1 MRIIKCFISY
11 LTLCIVF
18 SCGTA
23 VAGTELTLAELK
35 KQIDLLQK
43 KVELLEQQQKN
54 EQESPPPLPAIQ
66 STNKVKITAASS
78 QKVKATNNTLKA
90 YATIRPTFGYIE
102 ENGESLWDVRDALS
116 HAGFKA
122 TTTFKENWEA
132 VLHGE
137 WGIDLSNNGDFG
149 KARQVYVALN
159 SPYGEVGIGKQR
171 PVQYLFIAEYTDI
184 FNHSNSPFAYDPE
197 SIFFVDNLI
206 TYKLS
211 TGDLSWMLASKF
223 NGSDGDNNNDLI
235 NAGVSYDKDGLHAA
249 LTYLSE
255 NSSFEGNK
263 NGEDEVYAGSLSYDF
278 SNGLYVALG
287 YQDRTYQRYLQPQD
301 RSGHTLDISAAY
313 RISKLFKVKLG
324 VFDFSDGHTK
334 FQSQDFKG
342 YNTTL
347 EWLPSPELRFHLEYL
362 HRDFDY
368 LEDFSSISVGFR
380 YDFSISSAF

>member
-1 MRIIKCFISY
+1 MSY
-11 LTLCIVF
+11 LPLSIIFFCCSV
-18 SCGTA
+18 SA
-23 VAGTELTLAELK
+23 ESALTLTELK
-35 KQIDLLQK
+35 KQIDLLK
-43 KVELLEQQQKN
+43 KQVELLEQQQKK
-54 EQESPPPLPAIQ
+54 ELKSPSSLPASS
-66 STNKVKITAASS
+66 STNRLKTVAAPPQKI
-78 QKVKATNNTLKA
+78 KATNNTLNA
-90 YATIRPTFGYIE
+90 YGTLRPTFGYIE

-122 TTTFKENWEA
+122 TTTFKENWGA

-184 FNHSNSPFAYDPE
+184 FNHGNSPFAYDPE

-206 TYKLS
+206 TYKIS

-223 NGSDGDNNNDLI
+223 NGNDGDNNSDLI

-249 LTYLSE
+249 ITYLNE
-255 NSSFEGNK
+255 NSSFDGNK

-278 SNGLYVALG
+278 SNGLYIALS

-301 RSGHTLDISAAY
+301 RDGHTIDISTAY
-313 RISKLFKVKLG
+313 RISELFKVKLG
-324 VFDFSDGHTK
+324 IFDFSDGHTE
-334 FQSQDFKG
+334 FLSQDFKG

-347 EWLPSPELRFHLEYL
+347 EWLPSSDLRFHIEYL

-380 YDFSISSAF
+380 YDFSINSEF